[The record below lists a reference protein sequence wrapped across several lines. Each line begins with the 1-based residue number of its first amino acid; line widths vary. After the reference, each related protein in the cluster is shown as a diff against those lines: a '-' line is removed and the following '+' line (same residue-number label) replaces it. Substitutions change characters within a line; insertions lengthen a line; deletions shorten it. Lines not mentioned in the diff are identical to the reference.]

1 MCVLFNFPVTSNVSR
16 ATEFRQTNI
25 PFAHFKLTCWLNK
38 FMLFLISLR
47 IPLPYIYQVAPT
59 TSVWVVL
66 IIMSQNRS
74 SPPLHRFA
82 KVADF
87 LNLLSFIV
95 AERSAREY
103 KRLKFYVSL
112 ITLKWDCNPQDY
124 SQEICLPLWSLPRR
138 AEGWLAHRTGKFSAA
153 FVNTTRIP
161 AELPRQIAIHL
172 ISGVV
177 LFPHPPLHLHRKC
190 ENYYDAAN
198 ELMCNQLEVCWAPEN
213 TLK

>member
-1 MCVLFNFPVTSNVSR
+1 MSLCCASRRISQVSS
-16 ATEFRQTNI
+16 E
-25 PFAHFKLTCWLNK
+25 
-38 FMLFLISLR
+38 
-47 IPLPYIYQVAPT
+47 
-59 TSVWVVL
+59 
-66 IIMSQNRS
+66 
-74 SPPLHRFA
+74 
-82 KVADF
+82 ADF

-124 SQEICLPLWSLPRR
+124 SQEICLPPWSLPRR

-161 AELPRQIAIHL
+161 AELPHQIAIHL
-172 ISGVV
+172 ISGGV